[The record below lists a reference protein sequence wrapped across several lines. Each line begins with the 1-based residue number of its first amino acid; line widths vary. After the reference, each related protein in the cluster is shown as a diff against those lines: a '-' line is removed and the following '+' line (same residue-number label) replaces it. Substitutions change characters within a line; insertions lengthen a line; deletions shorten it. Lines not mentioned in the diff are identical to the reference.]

1 METLKR
7 EEIKTSQK
15 FINPGRVEYWKEK
28 ISKGERVRVR
38 VHKSDGAF
46 YVLDGNHRLKAY
58 DALNIK
64 EIPVNLL
71 EGKDLTRFLFH
82 R

>member
-7 EEIKTSQK
+7 EQIKTSQK
-15 FINPGRVEYWKEK
+15 FINPGRVEFWKEK
-28 ISKGERVRVR
+28 ISKGEAVRVR
-38 VHKSDGAF
+38 VHVSGGTY

-58 DALNIK
+58 DMLNIK
-64 EIPVNLL
+64 DIPVNILQ
-71 EGKDLTRFLFH
+71 GKELTKYLFH

>member
-1 METLKR
+1 METLGRDK
-7 EEIKTSQK
+7 IKTSQK
-15 FINPGRVEYWKEK
+15 FINPGRVEFWKAK
-28 ISKGERVRVR
+28 IKAGERVRVR
-38 VHKSDGAF
+38 VHVSDGAF

-71 EGKDLTRFLFH
+71 QGQDLTKYIFGR
-82 R
+82 